1 MENQIKEVISQSK
14 YEMLDDCKESL
25 QTYYGDSGK
34 MYAHIS
40 GVMSALLTP
49 SQVVELTDSVQRF
62 IKEAQQLK
70 TK

>member
-1 MENQIKEVISQSK
+1 
-14 YEMLDDCKESL
+14 MLDDCKESL